1 MSSKLNSSKNTSY
14 KQVSIRLYRRHD
26 IDLISLYKNPEL
38 NFKAAILMTLNSYA
52 KGESLLFLPAASDIK
67 TKEYKYVYQ
76 IFIKIDKAKYP
87 DIINLLDN
95 VKDGYRTI
103 FIKSVLR
110 GALIGTNASACLK
123 NSDDDNVD
131 KLNTAIKDKM
141 ISESFGAVDFPKKKK
156 YMTKS
161 NKSGQSV
168 NKKHSVSDNETS
180 NNLTTNIS
188 TDKSDAVTAVDN
200 KADATENKVNLTND
214 NNPLTSDMNIQQK
227 LTNVQSDNHY
237 KPLPSEDETHNSE
250 TDNINMDDNSYEDV
264 DFSGFSDNIDASG
277 TDSDD
282 VNDSDSS
289 GSFNMFD
296 DINAIMD
303 LF

>member
-52 KGESLLFLPAASDIK
+52 KGESLLFLPAESNIK
-67 TKEYKYVYQ
+67 IKEYKYMYQ
-76 IFIKIDKAKYP
+76 IFIKIDRSKYP
-87 DIINLLDN
+87 DVINLLDN
-95 VKDGYRTI
+95 VKEGYRTI

-110 GALIGTNASACLK
+110 GTLIGTNAGACLK
-123 NSDDDNVD
+123 NNDNSLD
-131 KLNTAIKDKM
+131 KINTAIKDKM
-141 ISESFGAVDFPKKKK
+141 ISESFGAIDFPKKKK

-161 NKSGQSV
+161 NKSGRSADKKRNASV
-168 NKKHSVSDNETS
+168 NKTCNSLITNTS
-180 NNLTTNIS
+180 N
-188 TDKSDAVTAVDN
+188 DKSDTVTVVDN
-200 KADATENKVNLTND
+200 KVDAIENNVNLTND
-214 NNPLTSDMNIQQK
+214 NNPSTSNMNIQQK
-227 LTNVQSDNHY
+227 LTNVQNNNHY
-237 KPLPSEDETHNSE
+237 KPLPSEDEVHNPE
-250 TDNINMDDNSYEDV
+250 TDNVNMDDNSYEDV

-282 VNDSDSS
+282 GKHSDSS

-296 DINAIMD
+296 DINAMMD

>member
-52 KGESLLFLPAASDIK
+52 KGESLLFLPAESNIK
-67 TKEYKYVYQ
+67 IKEYKYMYQ
-76 IFIKIDKAKYP
+76 IFIKIDRAKYT
-87 DIINLLDN
+87 DVINLLDN
-95 VKDGYRTI
+95 VKEGYRTI

-110 GALIGTNASACLK
+110 GTLIGTNASACLK
-123 NSDDDNVD
+123 NNDNSLD
-131 KLNTAIKDKM
+131 KINTAIKDKM
-141 ISESFGAVDFPKKKK
+141 ISESFGAIDFPKKKK

-161 NKSGQSV
+161 NKPSRSADKKRNDSV
-168 NKKHSVSDNETS
+168 NKTCNSLITNTS
-180 NNLTTNIS
+180 N
-188 TDKSDAVTAVDN
+188 DKSDTVTVVDN
-200 KADATENKVNLTND
+200 KVNATENNVNLTND
-214 NNPLTSDMNIQQK
+214 NNPSTSNMNIQQE
-227 LTNVQSDNHY
+227 LTNVQNNNHY
-237 KPLPSEDETHNSE
+237 EPLPSEDEAHNPE
-250 TDNINMDDNSYEDV
+250 TDNMNTDDNSYEDV

-282 VNDSDSS
+282 GKHSDSS

-296 DINAIMD
+296 DINAMMD